1 MAHTSSWYTVCA
13 CVCCML
19 VCMVFANHKIQSQL
33 QIQFQMLLSQLK
45 ILTFVRI
52 HISDFR
58 FQHHRHTSNPTTLQ
72 ISSCE
77 GKQKTLKHVCHQRN
91 GRGRATREKDEFR
104 PEWGG
109 GTADEGFLGFFKPAF
124 KETKKKAHKTLN
136 SVFLRSSN
144 CQLLKHLCS
153 AYMYSTCDR
162 KDRSCNSQDKLDQI
176 K

>member
-58 FQHHRHTSNPTTLQ
+58 FQRHSHTANPTTLQ

-124 KETKKKAHKTLN
+124 KETKKKSTQDTEFCLSALEQLPATKT
-136 SVFLRSSN
+136 FM
-144 CQLLKHLCS
+144 LCVYVL
-153 AYMYSTCDR
+153 YMWQKR
-162 KDRSCNSQDKLDQI
+162 QVL
-176 K
+176 